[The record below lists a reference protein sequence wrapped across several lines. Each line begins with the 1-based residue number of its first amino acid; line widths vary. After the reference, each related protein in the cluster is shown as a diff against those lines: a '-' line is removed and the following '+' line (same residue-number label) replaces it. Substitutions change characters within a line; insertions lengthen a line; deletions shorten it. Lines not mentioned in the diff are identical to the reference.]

1 MMRRPDFSR
10 AATMACRVLDEQR
23 IDALPVNP
31 LMLLRKCRDTQVMTV
46 PEAAETLGLPEA
58 EFEKRFGLPEAMTFR
73 MQSEGSFH
81 YIVVY
86 RPDGNPA
93 RLRFTLAHELG
104 HRLLRHEGNE
114 RWEEQEAD
122 CFASHLLCPRP
133 ALELLARRFDPL
145 SAEQAAAAFYV
156 SVSCVRTVML
166 AEPVDVDESL
176 LERVGTLLT
185 AAVAEVR
192 EIGHTGN
199 TCWLPKRAER
209 FWKTNA

>member
-10 AATMACRVLDEQR
+10 AATMACRVLEEQR
-23 IDALPVNP
+23 IDVLPVNP
-31 LMLLRKCRDTQVMTV
+31 LTLLRKCRDTQVMTV
-46 PEAAETLGLPEA
+46 TEAAETLGIPEA
-58 EFEKRFGLPEAMTFR
+58 AFEKRFGLPEAMTFR
-73 MQSEGSFH
+73 MQAEGSLH

-133 ALELLARRFDPL
+133 ALEQLAQRFDPL

-156 SVSCVRTVML
+156 SVSCVRTVMHT
-166 AEPVDVDESL
+166 APVYVDAAL
-176 LERVGTLLT
+176 LERVRALLGH
-185 AAVAEVR
+185 AVANVC
-192 EIGHTGN
+192 EIKKTGN
-199 TCWLPKRAER
+199 EYWLPKE
-209 FWKTNA
+209 TNDFGK